1 VNGEDRK
8 YYQLTKTGEQDLEER
23 EKRIEEIGET
33 SENMV
38 LGFLNVYE
46 DIYGEKRLDQLL
58 EKMKEEFDL

>member
-1 VNGEDRK
+1 MNGEDRK

-23 EKRIEEIGET
+23 EKRIEEIGES

>member
-1 VNGEDRK
+1 MNGEDRK